1 MSRDSD
7 RRSHRPDSSLS
18 VLLDLDG
25 TKIGVGTQYWVKISA
40 WVIEPDEARPH
51 GIRYEL
57 TLHDADNRRI
67 LGFDNAHAVKR
78 PGGRF
83 VEQPRAYDH
92 RHRGPKDAGVPY
104 SYVSAGNLVADFWQ
118 AVFNALDELGESQ

>member
-1 MSRDSD
+1 MSRCSD
-7 RRSHRPDSSLS
+7 KSDPSLS
-18 VLLDLDG
+18 ILLDLDG
-25 TKIGVGTQYWVKISA
+25 TNIGVGTKYWVKISA

-51 GIRYEL
+51 GIRYAL
-57 TLHDADNRRI
+57 TMHDAGNRRI

-92 RHRGPKDAGVPY
+92 LHRGPKDTGVPY
-104 SYVSAGNLVADFWQ
+104 AYTSADKLVGDFWQ
-118 AVFNALDELGESQ
+118 AVFKALEELGESP

>member
-1 MSRDSD
+1 MP
-7 RRSHRPDSSLS
+7 RRSDKPDSSLS
-18 VLLDLDG
+18 ILLDLDG
-25 TKIGVGTQYWVKISA
+25 TNIGVVTRHWVKIRA
-40 WVIEPDEARPH
+40 WEIEPDEARPY

-57 TLHDADNRRI
+57 TMHDSGNRRI

-92 RHRGPKDAGVPY
+92 RHRGPRDSGVPY
-104 SYVSAGNLVADFWQ
+104 SYVSAGKLVGDFWE
-118 AVFNALDELGESQ
+118 AVFKALEELGEDP

>member
-1 MSRDSD
+1 MPRRSDSD
-7 RRSHRPDSSLS
+7 NPDRSLPI
-18 VLLDLDG
+18 LLDLDG
-25 TKIGVGTQYWVKISA
+25 TVIGIGTQYWVKISA
-40 WVIEPDEARPH
+40 WAVEPDEARPH

-57 TLHDADNRRI
+57 TLHDSSNRRI

-92 RHRGPKDAGVPY
+92 LHRGPKDTGVPY
-104 SYVSAGNLVADFWQ
+104 AYRSAGKLVEDFWK
-118 AVFNALDELGESQ
+118 AVFKALDELGESQ